1 VHQSKNT
8 MLNSETFLSQA
19 NKNPKKN
26 RGLKFGIVGV
36 GAMGRHHAR
45 ICASLPGVNLSAITD
60 IDQERAQEIGKQFG
74 AQIFKDYKNM
84 FSDIDAIS
92 IVTPTATHFEI
103 AKECL
108 NANKSL
114 LIEKPLAKTSR
125 EAFELVELAKSKNLI
140 LAVGLIERFNP
151 AFQELVKLIRKEKII
166 GIHMKRFSPFP
177 QRITDANVIQDM
189 MVHDLDLLLNL
200 LPGDEI
206 EDLKAEGNKVK
217 SEKLDKAS
225 ATFYF
230 KSGVIAKVEADR
242 IFGIKTRKIAVTTE
256 RVLIDADLLSKR
268 IYIRDLQHH
277 IPSVHHAREIDQLTA
292 ELADFIKA
300 VRKGTKPKASGEDGY
315 RVLTLAEEVERAC
328 S

>member
-1 VHQSKNT
+1 
-8 MLNSETFLSQA
+8 MPNSEASLPQT
-19 NKNPKKN
+19 NKRPKKN
-26 RGLKFGIVGV
+26 RGLRFGIVGV
-36 GAMGRHHAR
+36 GSMGRHHAR
-45 ICASLPGVNLSAITD
+45 ICASLPGVNLCAIAD
-60 IDQERAQEIGKQFG
+60 LDQERAQEISKQLG
-74 AQIFKDYKNM
+74 VRVFKNYKDM
-84 FSDIDAIS
+84 LSDVDAVS
-92 IVTPTATHFEI
+92 IVTPTISHFEI

-108 NANKSL
+108 NASKSL
-114 LIEKPLAKTSR
+114 LIEKPLARTSH
-125 EAFELVELAKSKNLI
+125 EALELIELAKSKNLI

-151 AFQELVKLIRKEKII
+151 VFQELVKLIRKEKII

-206 EDLKAEGNKVK
+206 EDLKAEGSKVK

-230 KSGVIAKVEADR
+230 KSGIIARAEADR
-242 IFGIKTRKIAVTTE
+242 IFGIKTRKITITTE
-256 RVLIDADLLSKR
+256 RVLIDADLLNKR

-277 IPSVHHAREIDQLTA
+277 IPSVHHAKEIDQLTA
-292 ELADFIKA
+292 ELSDFIRAIKNGA
-300 VRKGTKPKASGEDGY
+300 QPKVSGEDGY